1 MSKFVLAT
9 SGSHGDLNPYL
20 AIALGLR
27 ARGHRVTLATS
38 ESHRTQVE
46 SEGLEFHPLRPD
58 LFHIINS
65 SPEMSARANNLRS
78 GVEYILKE
86 LVLPKLRETYD
97 DLMDACEG
105 ADLLVI
111 HSVLFSAPLVA
122 EKLGIKWTSVLLS
135 PGLFLSAYDP
145 PLLPPLAWFH
155 ALRYLG
161 PGPHRALYRWI
172 DRITRRWMEPVNE
185 LRRQENLPPS
195 PKNPVSDGMV
205 SPFGNLALFSPVI
218 GAPQSDWY
226 PKTDVTGFVYYD
238 KTNRP
243 PDPALLEFLDRGEPP
258 VVFTLGTG
266 AVTVAGDFYRVSLEA
281 ARRSGRRAVLLTGAD
296 PRNQFAEKSLPAGV
310 FVSQYAA
317 YSELFPRAAAVVH
330 SGGIGT
336 VAQTLRAGVPMIVV
350 PHASDQ
356 PDNAVRAARLGVA
369 RVISR
374 DKYRTGPILK
384 ELDRLLDDP
393 GYASRAKIL
402 GVQVRGENGLSRA
415 CEALEK
421 HAKP

>member
-9 SGSHGDLNPYL
+9 LGTHGDLNPYL
-20 AIALGLR
+20 AIALGLQE
-27 ARGHRVTLATS
+27 RGHRVILATS
-38 ESHRTQVE
+38 QSHRAKVE
-46 SEGLEFHPLRPD
+46 SEGLEFHDVRPD
-58 LFHIINS
+58 LFHIINT
-65 SPEMSARANNLRS
+65 SPEISARANNLRS

-86 LVLPKLRETYD
+86 LVLPKLHETYD

-155 ALRYLG
+155 ALRHLG
-161 PGPHRALYRWI
+161 LGPHRFLYRWI
-172 DRITRRWMEPVNE
+172 DRITRRWMEPVNQ

-238 KTNRP
+238 KLNGP
-243 PDPALLEFLDRGEPP
+243 AEPALLEFLDRGEPP
-258 VVFTLGTG
+258 VVFTLGTN
-266 AVTVAGDFYRVSLEA
+266 AVTVAGNFYRVSLEV
-281 ARRSGRRAVLLTGAD
+281 ARRSGRRAVLLTGSD
-296 PRNQFAEKSLPAGV
+296 PRNQVAEKSLPDGV
-310 FVSQYAA
+310 FVTQYAA

-330 SGGIGT
+330 AGGIGT

-356 PDNAVRAARLGVA
+356 PDNAARAERIGIA
-369 RVISR
+369 RVIPR
-374 DKYRTGPILK
+374 NKYRTRRVLQ
-384 ELDRLLDDP
+384 ELSRLLDDP
-393 GYASRAKIL
+393 RYASRAKIL
-402 GVQVRGENGLSRA
+402 GVQVRGEDGLARA

-421 HAKP
+421 HAQP